1 MEFTPQFFVQVLM
14 GLGAGVGAYAAVRYD
29 LGKLHEKA
37 QNAQDS
43 AKEAHER
50 IDLMMVNNRR

>member
-1 MEFTPQFFVQVLM
+1 MEASPIIQMLM
-14 GLGAGVGAYAAVRYD
+14 AIGAGVGAYAAVRYD

-50 IDLMMVNNRR
+50 IDRMMERR

>member
-37 QNAQDS
+37 HNAQKT
-43 AKEAHER
+43 AEKAHDR
-50 IDLMMVNNRR
+50 IDDMMQQASR